1 MDWKII
7 NITLKNTL
15 PEVSKDCCNLI
26 FYVKKTNMLYL
37 GFYDGTSFYAYR
49 GKTSDFAWTM
59 KLVGVFDP
67 GDVTAFIVVNEI
79 NQKDFK
85 DIGYGIVDDATYLVK
100 IKTGNTFFLTLV
112 NKKTIEDEEF
122 TMDAATFFRLPVL
135 PDFVNTNEAVDG
147 KYKWMLVDYHGGF
160 YTYNFFKKHWLFGW
174 RHYGRQI
181 VETTSMKEGY
191 DIANRILKTYATE
204 EK

>member
-26 FYVKKTNMLYL
+26 FYVKKTNKLYL
-37 GFYDGTSFYAYR
+37 GFYDGTSFYAYS

-59 KLVGVFDP
+59 KLVGVFEP

-85 DIGYGIVDDATYLVK
+85 DVVLYGVFRERHSRSPELIDIPLLQ
-100 IKTGNTFFLTLV
+100 IWFHR
-112 NKKTIEDEEF
+112 EF
-122 TMDAATFFRLPVL
+122 YGV
-135 PDFVNTNEAVDG
+135 
-147 KYKWMLVDYHGGF
+147 
-160 YTYNFFKKHWLFGW
+160 FG
-174 RHYGRQI
+174 
-181 VETTSMKEGY
+181 
-191 DIANRILKTYATE
+191 
-204 EK
+204 